1 MSRRFRLNAVC
12 RVSYS
17 TSILSRSGDAYVF
30 LMISRNIVK
39 TGKVAVPLCLCREYN
54 FCEDVHVIAVL
65 IREVGSFDNNK
76 GSIFLSLSERCVIV
90 KLNSVSV
97 WESEVMS
104 YGERKAKREQE
115 IEGLKEALTILS
127 GEALLQASALFWGRS

>member
-1 MSRRFRLNAVC
+1 M
-12 RVSYS
+12 
-17 TSILSRSGDAYVF
+17 
-30 LMISRNIVK
+30 
-39 TGKVAVPLCLCREYN
+39 
-54 FCEDVHVIAVL
+54 HVIAVL

-76 GSIFLSLSERCVIV
+76 SSIFLSLSERCVIV

-127 GEALLQASALFWGRS
+127 GEALLQVSAFFKTFSWLEFSAV

>member
-1 MSRRFRLNAVC
+1 MVNVN
-12 RVSYS
+12 RVS
-17 TSILSRSGDAYVF
+17 D
-30 LMISRNIVK
+30 
-39 TGKVAVPLCLCREYN
+39 
-54 FCEDVHVIAVL
+54 
-65 IREVGSFDNNK
+65 
-76 GSIFLSLSERCVIV
+76 
-90 KLNSVSV
+90 